1 MKYRNFFL
9 YLTFSSLAGCAY
21 LDKSISSVD
30 NFFNNNEEAIK
41 LVENVSS
48 EVLWSTDIGKAQSFR
63 TTILQPSYNNNS
75 IYTIDSNGF
84 ISSINLSDGDENWTY
99 SLNLDV
105 TSGISFHDGYLFF
118 GTSDG
123 KIYGYKIDRLKSS
136 DNFFDDLNV
145 INLLDKKTLE
155 PDMMVELKSEVST
168 PITGMDEKIF
178 VRLSDGD
185 TLAINYKTSS
195 VIWHYKGRN
204 VALNIKGSGSISTNF
219 NNIFVARDDGT
230 LISLSHDLG
239 KLNWLTSISPRSG
252 RNELESLRDVE
263 MTPLLDN
270 GIVFVGSYQGSLIAV
285 DSLTGTLIWSTPM
298 SVRSNLDIDEY
309 NIYVATEDGSIFA
322 LDKYTGDIVWKSTVD
337 SKLFLTQSLV
347 YENYVVTL
355 SASGHIVIVDRNTGN
370 LLSLQELIS
379 PINYQS
385 RILIIDKILYI
396 VTKNGRLN
404 SIKIN

>member
-1 MKYRNFFL
+1 MKYRNFFS
-9 YLTFSSLAGCAY
+9 YLVFSSLVGCAY
-21 LDKSISSVD
+21 LDKPISSIG
-30 NFFNNNEEAIK
+30 NLFNNNEEAIK
-41 LVENVSS
+41 LVKNVSS
-48 EVLWSTDIGKAQSFR
+48 EVLWSTNVGQAQSFR
-63 TTILQPSYNNNS
+63 TTILQPAYNNDS
-75 IYTIDSNGF
+75 IYTIDSSGLIN
-84 ISSINLSDGDENWTY
+84 SINSNDGDENWAY

-118 GTSDG
+118 GTLDG
-123 KIYGYKIDRLKSS
+123 KIYGYNINRLKSS
-136 DNFFDDLNV
+136 DNFFNDLSV

-155 PDMMVELKSEVST
+155 PDMMVELNSEVSA

-195 VIWHYKGRN
+195 VIWNYKGRN
-204 VALNIKGSGSISTNF
+204 VALNIKGSGSVSTSF

-230 LISLSHDLG
+230 LISLSHDSG

-263 MTPLLDN
+263 MTPLLDD

-298 SVRSNLDIDEY
+298 SVRSNLDTDEY

-322 LDKYTGDIVWKSTVD
+322 LDKFTGDIVWKSTVN

-347 YENYVVTL
+347 YDNYVVTL

-385 RILIIDKILYI
+385 RFLIIDKILYI

-404 SIKIN
+404 SIRIN